1 MRKLSTTALAVIAG
15 AAVVVVAAVV
25 TVIVL
30 VAGGG
35 GADGAGSAAPTAGCT
50 EVATEELYV
59 QHAYDCPDGTR
70 VLTFADS
77 SARDDFLKV
86 AEHFGAV
93 TVERGATWARTR
105 S

>member
-1 MRKLSTTALAVIAG
+1 MRRPSNTVLGVIAG
-15 AAVVVVAAVV
+15 AAVVLIAAVV
-25 TVIVL
+25 TAIVL

-35 GADGAGSAAPTAGCT
+35 GGAGSAAPTEGCT
-50 EVATEELYV
+50 EVTTEELYV
-59 QHAYDCPDGTR
+59 QHAYNCPDGTR

-93 TVERGATWARTR
+93 TVDKGATWARTR